1 MRRLIFLCFI
11 IIIIIITRRIN
22 NFERIRIFRIFYRYN
37 MEYFNSF
44 RIRITIIGINQIL
57 WNERRFEFNN
67 MIEID
72 QKAKS
77 LSL

>member
-22 NFERIRIFRIFYRYN
+22 NFERIRIFRIFYRYDT
-37 MEYFNSF
+37 EYFNSF

>member
-1 MRRLIFLCFI
+1 MRRLIFLCF

-22 NFERIRIFRIFYRYN
+22 NFERIRIFRIFYRYDT
-37 MEYFNSF
+37 EYFNSF

>member
-1 MRRLIFLCFI
+1 MRRLTFLCFI

-22 NFERIRIFRIFYRYN
+22 NFERIRIFYRYN

-57 WNERRFEFNN
+57 WKKRRFEFNN
-67 MIEID
+67 MIKID

>member
-1 MRRLIFLCFI
+1 
-11 IIIIIITRRIN
+11 
-22 NFERIRIFRIFYRYN
+22 